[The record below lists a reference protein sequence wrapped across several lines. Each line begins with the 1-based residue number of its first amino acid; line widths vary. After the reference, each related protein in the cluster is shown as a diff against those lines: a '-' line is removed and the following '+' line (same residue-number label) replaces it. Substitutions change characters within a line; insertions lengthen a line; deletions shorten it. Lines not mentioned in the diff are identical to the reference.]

1 MSKGLRLSE
10 KWFQRGLWLIAVIFA
25 LFLIGLGG
33 LIVDDLPSVERSY
46 RIADFVD
53 ETASKPLQ
61 AEIDRV
67 DAEITKTEDALTT
80 ARQVA
85 QSAAGDA
92 REGATSF
99 NNWLKTRTATG
110 SAEQDAE
117 VLERT
122 RRQDALVARQRAAE
136 REVETLTRAQGDL
149 QDQRERLG
157 DRFNTLQDQ
166 AGERLMEA
174 QRLQEMRIFGIRLAF
189 TLPPLLIAGWLFA
202 KYRKSTYWP
211 FVWGFI
217 FFALFG
223 FFVELVPYL
232 PSYGGYVRYVV
243 GIVVTLV
250 AGRYLIVALQRYLVR
265 QREVEAQPDEQR
277 REALDYELAHS
288 RMIKNICP
296 GCERAIDTADTTR
309 NFCTHCGICLFDHC
323 QACSARKNAF
333 ARYCFSCGTPA
344 RADARPMIPP
354 ATVTGETV
362 PPMGSGG
369 PLSNP
374 APDPAP
380 G

>member
-25 LFLIGLGG
+25 VFLIGLGG

-46 RIADFVD
+46 QVADFVD
-53 ETASKPLQ
+53 ETAAKPLQ
-61 AEIDRV
+61 AEIDRI
-67 DAEITKTEDALTT
+67 DAEIVAREDALKT

-85 QSAAGDA
+85 ESAARDA
-92 REGATSF
+92 QEGLQTF

-110 SAEQDAE
+110 SASQDTE
-117 VLERT
+117 LLERT
-122 RRQDALVARQRAAE
+122 RRQDGLVARQRAAE
-136 REVETLTRAQGDL
+136 REVEALVRAEDELQNQRDRVVGRQNDL
-149 QDQRERLG
+149 QE
-157 DRFNTLQDQ
+157 Q
-166 AGERLMEA
+166 AVTRMNEA
-174 QRLQEMRIFGIRLAF
+174 LRWQEMRIFGIRLAF

-202 KYRKSTYWP
+202 RFRKSTYWP

-232 PSYGGYVRYVV
+232 PSYGGYIRYVV

-250 AGRYLIVALQRYLVR
+250 AGRYLIVSLQRYLAR

-277 REALDYELAHS
+277 RETLDYELAHS
-288 RMIKNICP
+288 RMIRNICP

-323 QACSARKNAF
+323 QACSSRKNAF
-333 ARYCFSCGTPA
+333 ARYCFSCGVPA
-344 RADARPMIPP
+344 RHDARPAVPP
-354 ATVTGETV
+354 VITTGETV
-362 PPMGSGG
+362 PPTASGG
-369 PLSNP
+369 PLSTP

>member
-46 RIADFVD
+46 RVADFID
-53 ETASKPLQ
+53 ENAAQPLRT
-61 AEIDRV
+61 EMERI
-67 DAEITKTEDALTT
+67 DAELTGNEDKLAI

-85 QSAAGDA
+85 TGAAGDA
-92 REGATSF
+92 REGAQSF
-99 NNWLKTRTATG
+99 ANWLKTRTATG
-110 SAEQDAE
+110 SADQDAE
-117 VLERT
+117 LLERT
-122 RRQDALVARQRAAE
+122 RRQDGLVARQRAAE
-136 REVETLTRAQGDL
+136 RDVEALVQAENDL
-149 QDQRERLG
+149 HTQRERAA
-157 DRFNTLQDQ
+157 DRLNDLQEQ
-166 AGERLMEA
+166 AGERLFEA
-174 QRLQEMRIFGIRLAF
+174 QRAQEMRIFGIRLAF

-232 PSYGGYVRYVV
+232 PSYGGYVRYAV
-243 GIVVTLV
+243 GIIVTLV
-250 AGRYLIVALQRYLVR
+250 AGRYLIVALQGYLAR
-265 QREVEAQPDEQR
+265 QREAEAQPDEQR
-277 REALDYELAHS
+277 RESLDYELAHT

-296 GCERAIDTADTTR
+296 GCERPIDTADTTR

-344 RADARPMIPP
+344 RSETRP
-354 ATVTGETV
+354 ATPATTAAGETV
-362 PPMGSGG
+362 PPLASGG
-369 PLSNP
+369 PLAGP
-374 APDPAP
+374 VPDPT